1 MKCEEKKRFE
11 TEMEAIRF
19 YQWYRNKYYDGSNQH
34 VYKCSICEFYHLTTN
49 RVNPSHKLINDIWRY
64 FKMKNK

>member
-19 YQWYRNKYYDGSNQH
+19 HQWHRNKYYDASTQH
-34 VYKCSICEFYHLTTN
+34 VYKCPLCKFYHLTTN
-49 RVNPSHKLINDIWRY
+49 RIKPSYKLINDIWRY
-64 FKMKNK
+64 FKMKGK